1 MPAKLKLITIPV
13 SHYSEKV
20 RWALDYLEIPF
31 QESPHTPPFHRQAT
45 GKYGGSSTPVLV
57 TDLGKSFTDSTES
70 LRYLDTL
77 HPGKLYPPELEIQAL
92 TLELE
97 QLFNQTLG
105 PNTRRWGYSYILTPQ
120 LIRPKWTVGVPIWEK
135 LLFPIIFPKM
145 RAIIVETM
153 KITDTSA
160 TESYLEIDRVFNRVN
175 EVLSDGRKYLLG
187 DQFSAI
193 DITFA
198 ALAAPMIQPDEHPI
212 PPSSLELLPTQ
223 MQVIIQTVRATSAG
237 AFGLRLYREN
247 RSAKISQPI
256 NLN

>member
-1 MPAKLKLITIPV
+1 MPAKFKLITIPV

-57 TDLGKSFTDSTES
+57 TDLGKSFTDSTEI

-77 HPGKLYPPELEIQAL
+77 HPGKLYPPEPEIQAL

-97 QLFNQTLG
+97 KLFNQRLG
-105 PNTRRWGYSYILTPQ
+105 TNTRRWGYSYILTPQ
-120 LIRPKWTVGVPIWEK
+120 LIKPKWTVGVPIWEK

-145 RAIIVETM
+145 RSIIVETM
-153 KITDTSA
+153 KISETSA
-160 TESYLEIDRVFNRVN
+160 TESYLKIDRVFNRVN

-198 ALAAPMIQPDEHPI
+198 ALAVPVLQPPEHPI
-212 PPSSLELLPTQ
+212 PSSLDLLPPQ
-223 MQVIIQTVRATSAG
+223 MQVIIQTARATPAG
-237 AFGLRLYREN
+237 EFGLRLYREN

-256 NLN
+256 NSN